1 MVNELKKTAALLL
14 LALLLCS
21 FVLVGVMGVRASNVK
36 PDIKEARKH
45 AEEMLLPL
53 EGIAG
58 ISHREDPPEDN
69 SLP

>member
-1 MVNELKKTAALLL
+1 LKKTAALLL
-14 LALLLCS
+14 LALLLCF
-21 FVLVGVMGVRASNVK
+21 FVLVGVMGVQASNVK

-58 ISHREDPPEDN
+58 VSHREDPRG
-69 SLP
+69 